1 MRRFRDLN
9 PTLRGFLVIAA
20 IAGIIFAL
28 NLERTLVS
36 LSLILRIVF
45 FLAIAVVVY
54 MFWRDRLR
62 LEIATWSQRSRVI
75 FYGAGVLILVD
86 VGAYFWPGRTTRGL
100 DAVAFIVVLMIAGFS
115 MWRTWRDQ
123 RTYT

>member
-1 MRRFRDLN
+1 MLPLPSLPVRRFRDLN

-62 LEIATWSQRSRVI
+62 LEIATWSQRAPDPRAEDLS
-75 FYGAGVLILVD
+75 
-86 VGAYFWPGRTTRGL
+86 
-100 DAVAFIVVLMIAGFS
+100 AVF
-115 MWRTWRDQ
+115 
-123 RTYT
+123 